1 MRSAVHN
8 CRAHEWDPAEPR
20 NPHYHVVAGHYCFVL
35 RCLNDSTDR
44 FQESVD
50 MTYDS
55 EDSLRKCHEV
65 CGSPRC
71 SASVYSSASTTTMQ
85 PAAEKWFRICDFSSP
100 GLRMSMR
107 SKFSAL
113 LLEMGVQPH
122 LSSTVRTLSGTCIS
136 LSSIAL
142 DLSRPLFG
150 CWSFAAWCF
159 VCWA

>member
-1 MRSAVHN
+1 MLKSLVPNFPPPNPKFETSILLRSLPLLRSAVHN

-71 SASVYSSASTTTMQ
+71 SASVCSSASTTTMQ

-113 LLEMGVQPH
+113 LLEMGCN
-122 LSSTVRTLSGTCIS
+122 RI
-136 LSSIAL
+136 
-142 DLSRPLFG
+142 
-150 CWSFAAWCF
+150 
-159 VCWA
+159 